1 MPARK
6 PKKEA
11 PRAPEELDDTVLRSF
26 VGYNLKR
33 AYLTVHGDFIDRL
46 AGLELR
52 PTQFSALSLI
62 VDNPDIS
69 QTELARALSI
79 ERSNMVLVVDDLE
92 GRELINRNRVKND
105 RRTYALR
112 ATLKGR
118 RLCDKAIVEVRAH
131 EERVL
136 GRLDPAERR
145 ALIELLNRIER

>member
-1 MPARK
+1 VPARK
-6 PKKEA
+6 SKSEA
-11 PRAPEELDDTVLRSF
+11 QRAPEEFDDAVLRSF

-33 AYLTVHGDFIDRL
+33 AYLTVHGDFIASL
-46 AGLELR
+46 AGLDLR

-79 ERSNMVLVVDDLE
+79 ERSNIVLVVDDLE
-92 GRELINRNRVKND
+92 GRELINRNRVKTD
-105 RRTYALR
+105 RRAYALR

-118 RLCDKAIVEVRAH
+118 RLHDKAVAQIRAH

-136 GRLDPAERR
+136 ARLDPAERR
-145 ALIELLNRIER
+145 TLIEMLNRIER

>member
-1 MPARK
+1 MPETRTESIA
-6 PKKEA
+6 A
-11 PRAPEELDDTVLRSF
+11 PRPQDLNDAVLRSF

-33 AYLTVHGDFIDRL
+33 AYLTVHGDFIASL
-46 AGLELR
+46 ADLALR

-92 GRELINRNRVKND
+92 GRELLNRNRVKTD
-105 RRTYALR
+105 RRAYALR

-118 RLCDKAIVEVRAH
+118 RLRDKAVAAIRAH
-131 EERVL
+131 EERL
-136 GRLDPAERR
+136 LARLTPAERGL
-145 ALIELLNRIER
+145 LIELLNRIER

>member
-1 MPARK
+1 MPAGK
-6 PKKEA
+6 AKKEA
-11 PRAPEELDDTVLRSF
+11 SRAPEELDDTVLRRF

-79 ERSNMVLVVDDLE
+79 ERSNTVLVVDDLE
-92 GRELINRNRVKND
+92 SRELINRNRVKHD

-118 RLCDKAIVEVRAH
+118 RLRDQAVVVVRAH

-136 GRLDPAERR
+136 SRLDPAERR
-145 ALIELLNRIER
+145 LLIDMLNRIER